1 MKNWTAIKGDITG
14 PHLFN
19 YQVYLLF
26 LPVFWLTSVLTNVRD
41 ASWQNLLN
49 WTIANVVAIGF
60 GIVMV
65 LLADRFVFP
74 RRDLK
79 PANLLG
85 VLALGLLIGAVKG
98 SATTYLA
105 FLLGSEP
112 NLDAIENRTIQASIL
127 GLITLPSLAVLAASQ
142 AKFQLE
148 RDSLVAE
155 RVRMAVAEEPIDNRE
170 LDELRSE
177 LDSLILDES
186 QSKPLP
192 PLLHEVVRLRLRPL
206 THKLWEFE
214 NSRNAD
220 FSIKSLI
227 RIAMVNHPFTAL
239 PVAIIISIGSF
250 FPYLQTTNFNEALTR
265 SLLTAAVIAVT
276 YLLARMLRPKS
287 FVGAVTIFLGVHA
300 AIALEIVILSSI
312 AFGKLSGFPE
322 FTSTLILFIWITQ
335 TAFMTSF
342 VKGVVV
348 TRSEIRTELEGHSR
362 QLGLDSDVLR
372 ARTLI
377 ANRSLANHLHG
388 SIQNKLLLL
397 ALKLERGEDAQ
408 AIEELKQIR
417 LLLDTRPAVSN
428 QSAKEQILALVDLW
442 RGFVS
447 IEVDLSEYSGDEP
460 DIVKIVSEAINNSVR
475 HGLAQSLTVKISS
488 RPHGTEILIEDDGI
502 GPRAGSPGLGSKYFD
517 SLAPGNWSLAQRSH
531 GGAILRI
538 FLEAKT

>member
-1 MKNWTAIKGDITG
+1 MKNWTALKSDITG

-60 GIVMV
+60 GIVLV
-65 LLADRFVFP
+65 VIADRVLFP

-79 PANLLG
+79 PANLLA
-85 VLALGLLIGAVKG
+85 VLVLGSLIGAVKG

-105 FLLGSEP
+105 YLLGSEP
-112 NLDAIENRTIQASIL
+112 NLDAIGNRTIQASIL
-127 GLITLPSLAVLAASQ
+127 GLITLPSLAVLAATQ

-155 RVRMAVAEEPIDNRE
+155 RVRVAVSDDPVDNRE

-177 LDSLILDES
+177 IDSLILNDS
-186 QSKPLP
+186 PSNPLS

-206 THKLWEFE
+206 THKLWELE
-214 NSRNAD
+214 NSRNVD
-220 FSIKSLI
+220 FSLNSLV
-227 RIAMVNHPFTAL
+227 RIAMLNHPFQAL
-239 PVAIIISIGSF
+239 PVALIISIGSF
-250 FPYLQTTNFNEALTR
+250 FPYLQTTDFREALIR
-265 SLLTAAVIAVT
+265 SLLTSAVIVVT
-276 YLLARMLRPKS
+276 YLLARLLKPKS
-287 FVGAVTIFLGVHA
+287 FGGAVTIFLGVHA
-300 AIALEIVILSSI
+300 AVALEIVILSSF

-348 TRSEIRTELEGHSR
+348 TRTEIRTELELHSR
-362 QLGLDSDVLR
+362 QLGLDGDVLR

-388 SIQNKLLLL
+388 NIQNKLLLL

-408 AIEELKQIR
+408 AKDELKQIR
-417 LLLDTRPAVSN
+417 SLLDARPEVSS
-428 QSAKEQILALVDLW
+428 QSAKEQVLALVELW

-447 IEVDLSEYSGDEP
+447 ISLDLSALSEDESE
-460 DIVKIVSEAINNSVR
+460 IVKIVSEAINNSVR
-475 HGLAQSLTVKISS
+475 HGMAHSIAIRISS
-488 RPHGTEILIEDDGI
+488 NLQGIEILIEDDGI
-502 GPRAGSPGLGSKYFD
+502 GPRIGDPGLGSKYFD
-517 SLAPGNWSLAQRSH
+517 SLAPGNWSLAHRAE
-531 GGAILRI
+531 GGSVLRI
-538 FLEAKT
+538 FLES